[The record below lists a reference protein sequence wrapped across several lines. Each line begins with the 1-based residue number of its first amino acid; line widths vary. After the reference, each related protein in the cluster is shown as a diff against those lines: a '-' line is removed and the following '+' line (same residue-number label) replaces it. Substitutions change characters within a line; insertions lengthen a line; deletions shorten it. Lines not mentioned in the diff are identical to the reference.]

1 MTNCCNT
8 LEGIKKNLYFKTSL
22 RALEALE
29 VFYNILG
36 ML

>member
-1 MTNCCNT
+1 MTNCSM

-29 VFYNILG
+29 VFYKILG